1 MKINSLYLSF
11 ERARNCKKAT
21 KSLTSST
28 LDLYDANLIYIEIR
42 KSSGSIP
49 SKKDTFVQPS
59 NFNDHDFYLTQLAT
73 VLNKVDGILFTMAP
87 DGSIQNIYGETFF
100 SIFAEFDKTKKKEK
114 IQFLRID
121 VNIINKKSISLE
133 VKSVNQCALLTYM
146 FQIEP
151 NLV

>member
-1 MKINSLYLSF
+1 
-11 ERARNCKKAT
+11 
-21 KSLTSST
+21 
-28 LDLYDANLIYIEIR
+28 
-42 KSSGSIP
+42 
-49 SKKDTFVQPS
+49 
-59 NFNDHDFYLTQLAT
+59 
-73 VLNKVDGILFTMAP
+73 MAP